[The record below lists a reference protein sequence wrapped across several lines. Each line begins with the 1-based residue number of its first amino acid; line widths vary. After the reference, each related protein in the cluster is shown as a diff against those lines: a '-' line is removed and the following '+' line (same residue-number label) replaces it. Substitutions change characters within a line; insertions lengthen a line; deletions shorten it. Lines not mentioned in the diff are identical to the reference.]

1 MLQSPTKI
9 WAVQLSDDAPIDTA
23 EALVAFY
30 YQKIKVSASNSKIL
44 PQLHLPLRSQ
54 EKQPHG
60 PYRLASYSGSCLI
73 ILELI
78 LIFEANGDPIAQF
91 IMLDHFPA
99 LFLCRLDLDTVDLTS
114 PEWWGAVMKTSM
126 EGILKLF
133 ETTKSIMAAQS
144 TIRIQELRDAM
155 AGKPG
160 ISPMTAKVLAR
171 SEKLMKVTMGLLLGE
186 RFSVKVTEGPNAGR
200 RRFSQEIFKAYTSRI
215 KSQLTVYFADEGIR
229 MIIPPNQWEE
239 FGPRTYFSDA
249 RVVELEGGH
258 IDFLGNE
265 DLLNRLKLD

>member
-30 YQKIKVSASNSKIL
+30 YQKIKVTAPASSSSSSSD
-44 PQLHLPLRSQ
+44 LRS
-54 EKQPHG
+54 KRRPV
-60 PYRLASYSGSCLI
+60 
-73 ILELI
+73 
-78 LIFEANGDPIAQF
+78 AQF

-99 LFLCRLDLDTVDLTS
+99 LFLCRLDLDTVDLAN
-114 PEWWGAVMKTSM
+114 PDWWGA
-126 EGILKLF
+126 
-133 ETTKSIMAAQS
+133 S

-160 ISPMTAKVLAR
+160 ISPMTAKVLVR

-186 RFSVKVTEGPNAGR
+186 RFSVEVTEGPNAGR

-239 FGPRTYFSDA
+239 FGPRAYFSDA
-249 RVVELEGGH
+249 
-258 IDFLGNE
+258 
-265 DLLNRLKLD
+265 